1 VREAGGRYKGE
12 ISMFKRFRQTS
23 ATAVAAVLG
32 CALIVAAPAA
42 AKEKPKKEEE
52 EKGAQLKPS
61 KEFSPALKKLT
72 EAAKAKDMAALEAAL
87 AEGQASAT
95 SPDDKYLV
103 SFYELQLGIG
113 KSDKA
118 IQGKALDGMLESGLT
133 PPESLA
139 AYNFF
144 SGNFAYGDKDYAKA
158 VKRLEAAKAAGSTEQ
173 GLPVLLM
180 DSYLKLNQVD
190 QGLAVAKDA
199 IAAARAAGRVPS
211 EELYVR
217 PASALQA
224 AKRNSELLDMLAMR
238 LQDYPQPVIWRNTLF
253 ILLQQEASDKVMN
266 LDTFRLMRATKSM
279 TQRPEY
285 LEYAALATEAGYPS
299 EAVAV
304 IKEGQAANVIQTS
317 DERFNTILE
326 SQEPRAK
333 ADAVA
338 LKGDAA
344 KPATAANPKLARQTA
359 DGLVGIGDY
368 ATAISLYEKA
378 AAGGDPLAQYRLG
391 VAQALAGQKDAAIA
405 SFAKVQGDRARLAN
419 LWTIHLSAKAP
430 AAAAAAAPATAP
442 AN

>member
-1 VREAGGRYKGE
+1 
-12 ISMFKRFRQTS
+12 MFKRFRQTS

-52 EKGAQLKPS
+52 QKGAQLKPS

-118 IQGKALDGMLESGLT
+118 IQGKALDGMLRSGLT

-190 QGLAVAKDA
+190 QGLAVAKEA

-217 PASALQA
+217 PAGALQA
-224 AKRNSELLDMLAMR
+224 AKRNGELLDMLAMR
-238 LQDYPQPVIWRNTLF
+238 LEDYPQPVIWRNTLF

-338 LKGDAA
+338 LKADAA

-405 SFAKVQGDRARLAN
+405 SFAKVQGDRARLAK

-430 AAAAAAAPATAP
+430 AAAAAAAPAAAP

>member
-1 VREAGGRYKGE
+1 
-12 ISMFKRFRQTS
+12 MFKRFRQTS
-23 ATAVAAVLG
+23 ATAVTAVLG

-52 EKGAQLKPS
+52 QKGAQLKPS

-113 KSDKA
+113 KTDKA

-173 GLPVLLM
+173 GLSVLLM

-190 QGLAVAKDA
+190 QGLAVAKEA

-217 PASALQA
+217 PAGALQA
-224 AKRNSELLDMLAMR
+224 AKRNGELLDMLAMR

-338 LKGDAA
+338 LKADAA

-405 SFAKVQGDRARLAN
+405 SFAKVQGDRARLAK
-419 LWTIHLSAKAP
+419 LWTIHLSATAP
-430 AAAAAAAPATAP
+430 AAAAAAAPAAAP

>member
-1 VREAGGRYKGE
+1 
-12 ISMFKRFRQTS
+12 MFKRFRQTS

-32 CALIVAAPAA
+32 CALIVAAPAV

-52 EKGAQLKPS
+52 QKGAQLKPS

-285 LEYAALATEAGYPS
+285 LEYAALATEAGYPN

-430 AAAAAAAPATAP
+430 AAAAAAAPAAAP

>member
-1 VREAGGRYKGE
+1 
-12 ISMFKRFRQTS
+12 MFKRFRQTS

-52 EKGAQLKPS
+52 QKGAQLKPS

-190 QGLAVAKDA
+190 QGLAVAKEA

-217 PASALQA
+217 PAGALQA
-224 AKRNSELLDMLAMR
+224 AKRNGELLDMLAMR
-238 LQDYPQPVIWRNTLF
+238 LEDYPQPVIWRNTLF

-279 TQRPEY
+279 AQRPEY

-338 LKGDAA
+338 LKADAA

-405 SFAKVQGDRARLAN
+405 SFAKVQGDRARLAK

-430 AAAAAAAPATAP
+430 AAAAAAAPAAAP

>member
-1 VREAGGRYKGE
+1 
-12 ISMFKRFRQTS
+12 MFKRFRQTS

-158 VKRLEAAKAAGSTEQ
+158 VKRLKAAKAAGSTEQ
-173 GLPVLLM
+173 ALPVLLM

-285 LEYAALATEAGYPS
+285 LEYAALATEAGYPN

>member
-1 VREAGGRYKGE
+1 
-12 ISMFKRFRQTS
+12 MFKRFRQTS

-72 EAAKAKDMAALEAAL
+72 EAAKAKDMAVLEAAL

-285 LEYAALATEAGYPS
+285 LEYAALATEAGYPN

>member
-1 VREAGGRYKGE
+1 
-12 ISMFKRFRQTS
+12 MFKRFRQTS

-190 QGLAVAKDA
+190 QGLAVAKEA

-217 PASALQA
+217 PAGALQA
-224 AKRNSELLDMLAMR
+224 AKRNGELLDMLAMR
-238 LQDYPQPVIWRNTLF
+238 LEDYPQPVIWRNTLF

-338 LKGDAA
+338 LKADAA
-344 KPATAANPKLARQTA
+344 KAATAANPKLARQTA

-430 AAAAAAAPATAP
+430 AAAAAAAPAAAP

>member
-1 VREAGGRYKGE
+1 
-12 ISMFKRFRQTS
+12 MFKRFRQTS

-190 QGLAVAKDA
+190 QGLAVAKEA

-304 IKEGQAANVIQTS
+304 IKEGQAANVIQMS

-338 LKGDAA
+338 LKADAA

>member
-1 VREAGGRYKGE
+1 
-12 ISMFKRFRQTS
+12 MFKRFRQTS

-190 QGLAVAKDA
+190 QGLAVAKEA

-217 PASALQA
+217 PAGALQA
-224 AKRNSELLDMLAMR
+224 AKRNGELLDMLAMR
-238 LQDYPQPVIWRNTLF
+238 LEDYPQPVIWRNTLF

-338 LKGDAA
+338 LKADAA

-405 SFAKVQGDRARLAN
+405 SFAKVQGDRARLAK

-430 AAAAAAAPATAP
+430 AAAAAAAPAAAP

>member
-1 VREAGGRYKGE
+1 
-12 ISMFKRFRQTS
+12 MFKRFRQTS

-52 EKGAQLKPS
+52 QKGAQLKPS

-285 LEYAALATEAGYPS
+285 LEYAALATEAGYPN

-391 VAQALAGQKDAAIA
+391 VAQALAGQTDAAIA

>member
-1 VREAGGRYKGE
+1 
-12 ISMFKRFRQTS
+12 MFKRFRQTS

-52 EKGAQLKPS
+52 QKGAQLKPS

-87 AEGQASAT
+87 AEGQARAT

-199 IAAARAAGRVPS
+199 IAAARAAGRLPS

-285 LEYAALATEAGYPS
+285 LEYAALATEAGYPN

>member
-1 VREAGGRYKGE
+1 
-12 ISMFKRFRQTS
+12 MFKRFRQTS

-52 EKGAQLKPS
+52 QKGAQLRPS
-61 KEFSPALKKLT
+61 KAFSPALQKLT
-72 EAAKAKDMAALEAAL
+72 DAAKAKDMAALEAAL

-190 QGLAVAKDA
+190 QGLAVAKEA

-217 PASALQA
+217 PAGALQA
-224 AKRNSELLDMLAMR
+224 AKRNGELLDMLAMR
-238 LQDYPQPVIWRNTLF
+238 LEDYPQPVIWRNTLF

-338 LKGDAA
+338 LKADAA

-378 AAGGDPLAQYRLG
+378 SAGGDPLAQYRLG

-430 AAAAAAAPATAP
+430 AAAAAAAPAAAP

>member
-1 VREAGGRYKGE
+1 
-12 ISMFKRFRQTS
+12 MFKRFRQTS

-52 EKGAQLKPS
+52 QKGAQLKPS

-190 QGLAVAKDA
+190 QGLAVAKEA

-217 PASALQA
+217 PAGALQA
-224 AKRNSELLDMLAMR
+224 AKRNGELLDMLAMR
-238 LQDYPQPVIWRNTLF
+238 LEDYPQPVIWRNTLF

-405 SFAKVQGDRARLAN
+405 SFAKVQGDRARLAK

>member
-1 VREAGGRYKGE
+1 
-12 ISMFKRFRQTS
+12 MFKRFRQTS

-52 EKGAQLKPS
+52 QKGAQLKPS

-139 AYNFF
+139 AYNYF
-144 SGNFAYGDKDYAKA
+144 SGSFAYGDKDYAKA

-285 LEYAALATEAGYPS
+285 LEYAALATEAGYPN

-430 AAAAAAAPATAP
+430 AAAAAAAPAAAP

>member
-1 VREAGGRYKGE
+1 
-12 ISMFKRFRQTS
+12 MFKRFRQTS

-32 CALIVAAPAA
+32 CALIVAAPAG

-52 EKGAQLKPS
+52 QKGAQLKPS

-217 PASALQA
+217 PAGALQA
-224 AKRNSELLDMLAMR
+224 AKRNGELLDMLAMR
-238 LQDYPQPVIWRNTLF
+238 LEDYPQPVIWRNTLF

-338 LKGDAA
+338 LKADAA

-405 SFAKVQGDRARLAN
+405 SFAKVQGDRARLAK

-430 AAAAAAAPATAP
+430 AAAAAAAPAAAP

>member
-1 VREAGGRYKGE
+1 
-12 ISMFKRFRQTS
+12 MFKRFRQTS

-285 LEYAALATEAGYPS
+285 LEYAALATEAGYPN

-430 AAAAAAAPATAP
+430 TAAAAPA
-442 AN
+442 N

>member
-1 VREAGGRYKGE
+1 
-12 ISMFKRFRQTS
+12 MFKRFRQTS

-52 EKGAQLKPS
+52 QKGAQLKPS

-173 GLPVLLM
+173 ALPVLLM

-285 LEYAALATEAGYPS
+285 LEYAALATEAGYPN

>member
-1 VREAGGRYKGE
+1 
-12 ISMFKRFRQTS
+12 MFKRFRQTS

-52 EKGAQLKPS
+52 QKGAQLKPS

-190 QGLAVAKDA
+190 QGLAVAKEA

-217 PASALQA
+217 PAGALQA
-224 AKRNSELLDMLAMR
+224 AKRNGELLDMLAMR
-238 LQDYPQPVIWRNTLF
+238 LEDYPQPVIWRNTLF

-285 LEYAALATEAGYPS
+285 LEYAALATEAGYPN

-430 AAAAAAAPATAP
+430 AAAAAAGPATAP

>member
-1 VREAGGRYKGE
+1 
-12 ISMFKRFRQTS
+12 MFKRFRQTS

-139 AYNFF
+139 AYNYF
-144 SGNFAYGDKDYAKA
+144 SGSFAYGDKDYAKA

-173 GLPVLLM
+173 SLPVLLM

-304 IKEGQAANVIQTS
+304 IREGQAANIIQTS

-338 LKGDAA
+338 LKADAA

-430 AAAAAAAPATAP
+430 AAAAAAAPAAAP

>member
-1 VREAGGRYKGE
+1 
-12 ISMFKRFRQTS
+12 MFKRFRQTS

-190 QGLAVAKDA
+190 QGLAVAKEA

-217 PASALQA
+217 PAGALQA
-224 AKRNSELLDMLAMR
+224 AKRNGELLDMLAMR
-238 LQDYPQPVIWRNTLF
+238 LEDYPQPVIWRNTLF

-338 LKGDAA
+338 LKADAA

-430 AAAAAAAPATAP
+430 AAAAAAAPAAAP

>member
-1 VREAGGRYKGE
+1 
-12 ISMFKRFRQTS
+12 MFKRFRQTS

-52 EKGAQLKPS
+52 QKGAQLKPS

-113 KSDKA
+113 KTDKA

-173 GLPVLLM
+173 GLSVLLM

-190 QGLAVAKDA
+190 QGLAVAKEA

-217 PASALQA
+217 PAGALQA
-224 AKRNSELLDMLAMR
+224 AKRNGELLDMLAMR

-338 LKGDAA
+338 LKADAA

-405 SFAKVQGDRARLAN
+405 SFAKVQGDRARLAK
-419 LWTIHLSAKAP
+419 LWTIHLSATAP
-430 AAAAAAAPATAP
+430 AAAAAAAPAAAP

>member
-1 VREAGGRYKGE
+1 
-12 ISMFKRFRQTS
+12 MFKRFRQTS

-190 QGLAVAKDA
+190 QGLAVAKEA

-217 PASALQA
+217 PAGALQA
-224 AKRNSELLDMLAMR
+224 AKRNGELLDMLAMR
-238 LQDYPQPVIWRNTLF
+238 LEDYPQPVIWRNTLF

-430 AAAAAAAPATAP
+430 AAAAAAAPAAAP

>member
-1 VREAGGRYKGE
+1 
-12 ISMFKRFRQTS
+12 MFKRFRQTS

-52 EKGAQLKPS
+52 QKGAQLKPS

-285 LEYAALATEAGYPS
+285 LEYAALATEAGYPN

>member
-1 VREAGGRYKGE
+1 
-12 ISMFKRFRQTS
+12 MFKRFRQTS

-32 CALIVAAPAA
+32 CALIVAAPAV

-52 EKGAQLKPS
+52 QKGAQLKPS

-190 QGLAVAKDA
+190 QGLAVAKEA

-338 LKGDAA
+338 LKADAA

>member
-1 VREAGGRYKGE
+1 
-12 ISMFKRFRQTS
+12 MFKRFRQTS

-52 EKGAQLKPS
+52 QKGAQLKPS

-139 AYNFF
+139 PYNFF

-224 AKRNSELLDMLAMR
+224 AKRNGELLDMLAMR

-304 IKEGQAANVIQTS
+304 IKEGQNANVIQKT

>member
-1 VREAGGRYKGE
+1 
-12 ISMFKRFRQTS
+12 MFKRFRQTS

-32 CALIVAAPAA
+32 CALIVAAPAG

-52 EKGAQLKPS
+52 QKGAQLKPS

-217 PASALQA
+217 PAGALQA
-224 AKRNSELLDMLAMR
+224 AKRNGELLDMLAMR
-238 LQDYPQPVIWRNTLF
+238 LEDYPQPVIWRNTLF

-338 LKGDAA
+338 LKADAA

-430 AAAAAAAPATAP
+430 TAAAAPA
-442 AN
+442 N

>member
-1 VREAGGRYKGE
+1 
-12 ISMFKRFRQTS
+12 MFKRFRQTS

-118 IQGKALDGMLESGLT
+118 IQGKALDGMLELGLT

-285 LEYAALATEAGYPS
+285 LEYAALATEAGYPN

-326 SQEPRAK
+326 LQEPRAK

>member
-1 VREAGGRYKGE
+1 
-12 ISMFKRFRQTS
+12 MFKRFRQTS

-199 IAAARAAGRVPS
+199 IAAARAAGRLPS

-285 LEYAALATEAGYPS
+285 LEYAALATEAGYPN

>member
-1 VREAGGRYKGE
+1 
-12 ISMFKRFRQTS
+12 MFKRFRQTS

-52 EKGAQLKPS
+52 QKGAQLKPS

-217 PASALQA
+217 PAGALQA
-224 AKRNSELLDMLAMR
+224 AKRNGELLDMLAMR
-238 LQDYPQPVIWRNTLF
+238 LEDYPQPVIWRNTLF

-317 DERFNTILE
+317 DKRFNTILE

-333 ADAVA
+333 AAAVA
-338 LKGDAA
+338 LKADAA

-359 DGLVGIGDY
+359 DGLIGIGDY

-430 AAAAAAAPATAP
+430 AAAAAAAPAAAP

>member
-1 VREAGGRYKGE
+1 
-12 ISMFKRFRQTS
+12 MFKRFRQTS

-32 CALIVAAPAA
+32 CALIVAAPAV

-52 EKGAQLKPS
+52 QKGAQLKPS

-285 LEYAALATEAGYPS
+285 LEYAALATEAGYPN

>member
-1 VREAGGRYKGE
+1 
-12 ISMFKRFRQTS
+12 MFKRFRQTS

-52 EKGAQLKPS
+52 QKGAQLKPS

-173 GLPVLLM
+173 ALPVLLM

-190 QGLAVAKDA
+190 QGLAVAKEA

-217 PASALQA
+217 PAGALQA
-224 AKRNSELLDMLAMR
+224 AKRNGELLDMLAMR

-285 LEYAALATEAGYPS
+285 LEYAALATEAGYPN

>member
-1 VREAGGRYKGE
+1 
-12 ISMFKRFRQTS
+12 MFKRFRQTS

-52 EKGAQLKPS
+52 QKGAQLKPS

-190 QGLAVAKDA
+190 QGLAVAKEA

-217 PASALQA
+217 PAGALQA
-224 AKRNSELLDMLAMR
+224 AKRNGELLDMLAMR
-238 LQDYPQPVIWRNTLF
+238 LEDYPQPVIWRNTLF

-338 LKGDAA
+338 LKADAA

-405 SFAKVQGDRARLAN
+405 SFAKVQGDRARLAK

-430 AAAAAAAPATAP
+430 AAAAAAAPAAAP

>member
-1 VREAGGRYKGE
+1 
-12 ISMFKRFRQTS
+12 MFKRFRQTS

-32 CALIVAAPAA
+32 CALIVAAPAG

-52 EKGAQLKPS
+52 QKGAQLKPS

-190 QGLAVAKDA
+190 QGLAVAKEA

-217 PASALQA
+217 PAGALQA
-224 AKRNSELLDMLAMR
+224 AKRNGELLDMLAMR
-238 LQDYPQPVIWRNTLF
+238 LEDYPQPVIWRNTLF

-338 LKGDAA
+338 LKADAA

-430 AAAAAAAPATAP
+430 TAAAAPA
-442 AN
+442 N

>member
-1 VREAGGRYKGE
+1 
-12 ISMFKRFRQTS
+12 MFKRFRQTS

-190 QGLAVAKDA
+190 QGLAVAKEA

-285 LEYAALATEAGYPS
+285 LEYAALATEAGYPN

>member
-1 VREAGGRYKGE
+1 
-12 ISMFKRFRQTS
+12 MFKRFRQTS

-52 EKGAQLKPS
+52 QKGAQLKPS

-285 LEYAALATEAGYPS
+285 LEYAALATEAGYPN

-338 LKGDAA
+338 LKADAA

>member
-1 VREAGGRYKGE
+1 
-12 ISMFKRFRQTS
+12 MFKRFRQTS

-42 AKEKPKKEEE
+42 AKDKPKKEEE
-52 EKGAQLKPS
+52 QKGAQLKPS

-173 GLPVLLM
+173 SLPVLLM

-405 SFAKVQGDRARLAN
+405 TFAKVQGDRARLAN

-430 AAAAAAAPATAP
+430 AAAAAAAAATAP

>member
-1 VREAGGRYKGE
+1 
-12 ISMFKRFRQTS
+12 MFKRFRQTS

-52 EKGAQLKPS
+52 QKGAQLKPS

-285 LEYAALATEAGYPS
+285 LEYAALATEAGYPN

-430 AAAAAAAPATAP
+430 AAAAAAAPAAAP

>member
-1 VREAGGRYKGE
+1 
-12 ISMFKRFRQTS
+12 MFKRFRQTS

-52 EKGAQLKPS
+52 QKGAQLKPS

-190 QGLAVAKDA
+190 QGLAVAKEA

-217 PASALQA
+217 PAGALQA
-224 AKRNSELLDMLAMR
+224 AKRNGELLDMLAMR

-338 LKGDAA
+338 LKADAA

-430 AAAAAAAPATAP
+430 AAAAAAAPAAAP

>member
-1 VREAGGRYKGE
+1 
-12 ISMFKRFRQTS
+12 MFKRFRQTS

-52 EKGAQLKPS
+52 QKGAQLKPS

-217 PASALQA
+217 PAGALQA
-224 AKRNSELLDMLAMR
+224 AKRNGELLDMLAMR
-238 LQDYPQPVIWRNTLF
+238 LEDYPQPVIWRNTLF

-338 LKGDAA
+338 LKADAA

-359 DGLVGIGDY
+359 DGLIGIGDY

-430 AAAAAAAPATAP
+430 AAAAAAAPAAAP

>member
-1 VREAGGRYKGE
+1 
-12 ISMFKRFRQTS
+12 MFKRFRQTS

-52 EKGAQLKPS
+52 QKGAQLKPS

-304 IKEGQAANVIQTS
+304 IREGQAANVIQTS